1 MRASQRVEVL
11 AAETSEQQR
20 ILTPGALEFVAR
32 LQREFGT
39 TRDRL
44 LRRRAERRVE
54 LASGASLTFPAGTA
68 KVRESAWRVAPAPDD
83 LTDRRVEITGPVD
96 RKMMINALNSGANV
110 FMADLE
116 DACSPTWENVVSGQ
130 AHLMDAARGTIKLET
145 EKKTYR
151 LNEETATLIVR
162 PRGWHLPER
171 HVLVDGEPISAS
183 LFDFGL

>member
-130 AHLMDAARGTIKLET
+130 AHLMDAVRRNLGF
-145 EKKTYR
+145 
-151 LNEETATLIVR
+151 TAALCHRRSPEHSTVD
-162 PRGWHLPER
+162 PR
-171 HVLVDGEPISAS
+171 
-183 LFDFGL
+183 